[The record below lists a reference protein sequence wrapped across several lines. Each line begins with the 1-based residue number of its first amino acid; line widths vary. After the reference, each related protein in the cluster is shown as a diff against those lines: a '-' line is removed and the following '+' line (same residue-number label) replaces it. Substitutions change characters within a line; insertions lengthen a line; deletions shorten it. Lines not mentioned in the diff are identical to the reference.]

1 MEVGDTIVWTQQHQ
15 TTHTTTSGTPGNLDG
30 IWDSEFLNN
39 GQTFS
44 FTFTEAGTFPYFC
57 TIHPSMR
64 ATVTVT
70 EGDSAAPSPTAT
82 PTPMP
87 TPSATPT
94 PRATAA
100 PATTVRLF
108 IPSDDNLQL
117 MNLWIALGAGHFEEQ
132 GLDVQIVLPPA
143 EGGGGGTPPLL
154 GAPADVAVMARPRYL
169 RLIGQEEPLLVFAN
183 LLEND
188 PINLV
193 VRREVAEERG
203 LSADM
208 PLAKRLNAIRGL
220 KGGVAPGPPVRLR
233 VLFESVGLD
242 ADSDI
247 EMVIIPG
254 DEQNKAYEEGLVD
267 ALYAHTPFLER
278 ALVEQ
283 GAVMIVN
290 QSAGEVPELGP
301 GLQHALVTTREYAN
315 ANPEVLVALVK
326 ALHRAQQLVHADLQA
341 AADAIRGSGVNLLA
355 PRGLETI
362 VAIYEPAIP
371 QTPEVSV
378 EAVLKE
384 LALFPAHQT
393 PPDLSGIDL
402 TKYVEPRF
410 AQQAISESPPTPSA
424 TAAVTPT
431 AIATPMPT
439 ASPTATTTTPPPIQG
454 EITQAT
460 IQNFRHQDLTVQ
472 VGDTIV
478 WTQQD
483 QTTHTTTS
491 GTPGNLD
498 GIWDSEFLNNGQT
511 FSFTFTEA
519 GAFPYYC
526 TIHPS
531 MTATVTVTEAGS
543 SDSCSSPPE
552 ATPGSSGDGSG
563 GGDIEY

>member
-1 MEVGDTIVWTQQHQ
+1 M
-15 TTHTTTSGTPGNLDG
+15 
-30 IWDSEFLNN
+30 
-39 GQTFS
+39 
-44 FTFTEAGTFPYFC
+44 
-57 TIHPSMR
+57 
-64 ATVTVT
+64 
-70 EGDSAAPSPTAT
+70 
-82 PTPMP
+82 
-87 TPSATPT
+87 
-94 PRATAA
+94 
-100 PATTVRLF
+100 
-108 IPSDDNLQL
+108 
-117 MNLWIALGAGHFEEQ
+117 
-132 GLDVQIVLPPA
+132 
-143 EGGGGGTPPLL
+143 L

-169 RLIGQEEPLLVFAN
+169 RLIGQEEPVLVFAN

-193 VRREVAEERG
+193 VRKELAEERG

-208 PLAKRLNAIRGL
+208 PLIERLNAIRGL
-220 KGGVAPGPPVRLR
+220 RVGVAPGPPVRLR

-254 DEQNKAYEEGLVD
+254 DEQNQAYEEGLVD

-301 GLQHALVTTREYAN
+301 GLQHALVTTRDYAN
-315 ANPEVLVALVK
+315 ANPEVLVALAK

-341 AADAIRGSGVNLLA
+341 AADAIRGSGVKLLA
-355 PRGLETI
+355 PQGLETI

-424 TAAVTPT
+424 TAAATPT
-431 AIATPMPT
+431 AIATPVPT
-439 ASPTATTTTPPPIQG
+439 ASPTATATTAPPPQG
-454 EITQAT
+454 ETIHAT
-460 IQNFRHQDLTVQ
+460 IQNFRHPDLTVR

-478 WTQQD
+478 WTQRD
-483 QTTHTTTS
+483 STTHTTTS
-491 GTPGNLD
+491 GLPTVPD
-498 GIWDSEFLNNGQT
+498 GIWDSAFLNNSQT
-511 FSFTFTEA
+511 FSLTLTEV
-519 GAFPYYC
+519 GTFPYYC

-531 MTATVTVTEAGS
+531 MRAIVTVVETGS
-543 SDSCSSPPE
+543 SDTESSPPE
-552 ATPGSSGDGSG
+552 ATPGSSGDDSGSG
-563 GGDIEY
+563 DYEY